1 MSVVDDLRTARSR
14 GERPAAPWAYLRG
27 ADLCGANLRGA
38 YLRDA
43 NLCGAN
49 LCDANLRGAYLR
61 DANLRGAYLRGANL
75 RGANLRGASLY
86 GADLRGANLR
96 GADLCL
102 QVTGLPSG
110 QAVLYPTR
118 DGWALIVGCW
128 TGTPDT
134 LRTLIAGETGW
145 PEASA
150 TQRIERRPGLGL
162 LADLCDDHIKRQP
175 GVIEDLAQRWPA
187 DEKSEAKA

>member
-14 GERPAAPWAYLRG
+14 GERPAAPWANLRG
-27 ADLCGANLRGA
+27 ADLC
-38 YLRDA
+38 
-43 NLCGAN
+43 
-49 LCDANLRGAYLR
+49 
-61 DANLRGAYLRGANL
+61 
-75 RGANLRGASLY
+75 
-86 GADLRGANLR
+86 

>member
-14 GERPAAPWAYLRG
+14 GERPAAPWANLRG
-27 ADLCGANLRGA
+27 ADLCGA
-38 YLRDA
+38 D
-43 NLCGAN
+43 
-49 LCDANLRGAYLR
+49 
-61 DANLRGAYLRGANL
+61 LRGAYLRGASL
-75 RGANLRGASLY
+75 YGANLCDADLCGASLY
-86 GADLRGANLR
+86 GANLR